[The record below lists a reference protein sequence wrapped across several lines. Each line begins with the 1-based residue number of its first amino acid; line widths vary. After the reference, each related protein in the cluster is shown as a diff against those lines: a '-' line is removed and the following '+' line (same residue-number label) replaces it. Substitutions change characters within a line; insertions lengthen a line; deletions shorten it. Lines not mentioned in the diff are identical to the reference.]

1 MIKDKLT
8 IVIPCKNEKET
19 LLETLY
25 CIKNQKGSEDI
36 KIIIADCSTDNTRSL
51 VNLYNELAKLNITRG
66 TTPTVRMAM
75 GGLTNVGPRYNMGI
89 MGLNR

>member
-1 MIKDKLT
+1 MFSST
-8 IVIPCKNEKET
+8 IGITSNPFPTPKNEKS
-19 LLETLY
+19 LEKKMKDYL
-25 CIKNQKGSEDI
+25 KDGSKGKFDMNPDI
-36 KIIIADCSTDNTRSL
+36 FPIGNG
-51 VNLYNELAKLNITRG
+51 ELAKMDIRRG